1 MAAPPPSAVDGYDVD
16 LSLSLAHMPPL
27 SSSSSSSSS
36 APSAAAASGVG
47 NGANGGGGGVR
58 LFPCLFCNKK
68 FLKSQALGGH
78 QNAHKKERNVGWN
91 AHLYTTPI
99 NAAAA
104 DAAMPTHHQMYPI
117 QVSHSCH
124 HQGYYPGQVAD
135 GWWRDG
141 DGGEKQQQTRKV
153 DLNLRL

>member
-1 MAAPPPSAVDGYDVD
+1 MAAPPPSLVGDDNDCYAVD
-16 LSLSLAHMPPL
+16 LSLSLAHLPPFL
-27 SSSSSSSSS
+27 SSSSPSS
-36 APSAAAASGVG
+36 PSPPAAASGVG
-47 NGANGGGGGVR
+47 NGNGGGVR

-99 NAAAA
+99 NAVA
-104 DAAMPTHHQMYPI
+104 DAAMPAHQMYPI
-117 QVSHSCH
+117 QVSYSCH
-124 HQGYYPGQVAD
+124 HQGYAGQVAD
-135 GWWRDG
+135 GWWRGG
-141 DGGEKQQQTRKV
+141 DEGEKQQQQTRKV

>member
-1 MAAPPPSAVDGYDVD
+1 MAAPPPPAAGDDDYAVD
-16 LSLSLAHMPPL
+16 LSLTLAHMPPL
-27 SSSSSSSSS
+27 SSS
-36 APSAAAASGVG
+36 PSPPPAAASGSTVG
-47 NGANGGGGGVR
+47 NGNGGGVR

-91 AHLYTTPI
+91 AHLYTDPI
-99 NAAAA
+99 GANSS
-104 DAAMPTHHQMYPI
+104 DAMPTHQMYPI

-124 HQGYYPGQVAD
+124 HQGYPQPQVVGD

-141 DGGEKQQQTRKV
+141 DGGDKQQQIRKV

>member
-1 MAAPPPSAVDGYDVD
+1 MAAPPPSAVVDTTFVEDAVD

-27 SSSSSSSSS
+27 SSS
-36 APSAAAASGVG
+36 APSAAASGVG
-47 NGANGGGGGVR
+47 NGANGGGGGGVR

-104 DAAMPTHHQMYPI
+104 DAPMPTHQMYPI

-124 HQGYYPGQVAD
+124 HQGYPGQVAD

-141 DGGEKQQQTRKV
+141 DGGDKQQQQARKV